1 MTTAKIGAA
10 PKNLPLPANS
20 VPNLSYPSLCES
32 FLIVTVSQFVEPE
45 PTRVAANEYQ
55 SAKKR
60 FKFGVD
66 NDDI

>member
-1 MTTAKIGAA
+1 MST
-10 PKNLPLPANS
+10 S
-20 VPNLSYPSLCES
+20 QPN
-32 FLIVTVSQFVEPE
+32 VEPE
-45 PTRVAANEYQ
+45 LLRVVANEYQ